1 MSMMKSTLFK
11 NDNYEFFMQANVNNY
26 IGEWV
31 AVCEGKIVAHG
42 KNAKDV
48 ANEAR
53 KLCGN
58 KKILLARVPDKETM
72 LF

>member
-1 MSMMKSTLFK
+1 MMKSAIAK
-11 NDNYEFFMQANVNNY
+11 NDNYQFFMQANVNSH

-42 KNAKDV
+42 KSVKDV

-53 KLCGN
+53 KLCGS